1 MLRSRYRSI
10 FTVFTGQ
17 MLGDVDADVEPE
29 GEGGLRGGRLGL
41 EGGAGARRGRLL
53 RGLLQQRH
61 RQLRLP
67 GRLRH
72 LQLRLVA
79 GDLQLLVLDK
89 EVY

>member
-1 MLRSRYRSI
+1 
-10 FTVFTGQ
+10 

-29 GEGGLRGGRLGL
+29 WEGGLCGGRLGL

-79 GDLQLLVLDK
+79 GDLQLLVLMDK
-89 EVY
+89 EGVGGQQIDLD